1 TAADAREDAS
11 LDAYEDDNAGEWF
24 TIRKGKAIKT
34 LPRPTPPSVPAP
46 TSSLSEET
54 DTATSPSTNVA
65 VEESIAEVSGPESQS
80 AATDTWSQGGDG
92 DWFDS
97 CDDEEQPAVPSKPQ
111 AIPSQHYCIPAKN
124 PNWLE
129 ERAER
134 NRKAMEAWNALQ
146 EARREAERARVEEE
160 ERKAREV
167 QEAKAARLA
176 KFDTTMGRL
185 NELRKASEEER
196 QKQEQK
202 KEENERTIKGIGLAQ
217 NRIGEMIDMEKV
229 RAMFDPEVLKTSSFS
244 AVVGQERVI

>member
-1 TAADAREDAS
+1 
-11 LDAYEDDNAGEWF
+11 
-24 TIRKGKAIKT
+24 
-34 LPRPTPPSVPAP
+34 
-46 TSSLSEET
+46 
-54 DTATSPSTNVA
+54 
-65 VEESIAEVSGPESQS
+65 
-80 AATDTWSQGGDG
+80 GDG

-97 CDDEEQPAVPSKPQ
+97 CDDEELPAVPSKPQ
-111 AIPSQHYCIPAKN
+111 TIPSQHYRIPARN

-134 NRKAMEAWNALQ
+134 HRKAMEAWHALQ
-146 EARREAERARVEEE
+146 ETRRAAERARVEEE